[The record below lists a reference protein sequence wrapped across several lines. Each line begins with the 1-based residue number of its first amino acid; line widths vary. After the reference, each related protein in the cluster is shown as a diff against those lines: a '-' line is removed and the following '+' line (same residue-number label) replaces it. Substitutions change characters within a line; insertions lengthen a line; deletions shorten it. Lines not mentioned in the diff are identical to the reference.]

1 MGIVGGPLLSVADL
15 CHQATAA
22 ALRMLGGEDPK
33 NIGTVVVGSTP
44 PVFDAREIE
53 RWKISEANLPPGS
66 EVLFR
71 PVTMWQ
77 QYRAQLL
84 VIIAIVLLQSAL
96 ITALLIERRRRR
108 LAELES
114 RDRVLEVAHLNRTAT
129 AGAMAGAIA
138 HELNQPLGA
147 ILSNTE
153 TAELLLEA
161 AEIDHTQIKEILGDI
176 RRDDRRAVEIIKG
189 VRGLMKKRGAAELD
203 VHEIDVNDAI
213 SEAAHILGPT
223 AKSRGITLDLQQSR
237 RSLPVRADRVHVQQ
251 VVLNLV
257 LNGMDA
263 MLGRADAHNIIVV
276 GTTIV
281 GNSEAM
287 VSVADRGT
295 GIPSDKLVNIFDPF
309 YTTKPQGTGLGLSIA
324 KSIVEMYGGKIW
336 AENGSEG
343 GSIFCFTLP
352 LAMAE
357 AR

>member
-1 MGIVGGPLLSVADL
+1 
-15 CHQATAA
+15 
-22 ALRMLGGEDPK
+22 
-33 NIGTVVVGSTP
+33 
-44 PVFDAREIE
+44 
-53 RWKISEANLPPGS
+53 
-66 EVLFR
+66 
-71 PVTMWQ
+71 MWQ

-84 VIIAIVLLQSAL
+84 IIIAIVLSQAGF

-161 AEIDHTQIKEILGDI
+161 AKIDHTQIKEILGDI
-176 RRDDRRAVEIIKG
+176 RRDDCRAVEIIKG
-189 VRGLMKKRGAAELD
+189 VRGFMKKGGRAAELD
-203 VHEIDVNDAI
+203 VREIDLNDAI
-213 SEAAHILGPT
+213 SEAAHILRPT
-223 AKSRGITLDLQQSR
+223 AKLRGITLDLQQSR
-237 RSLPVRADRVHVQQ
+237 RSLPVRANRVHVQQ

-257 LNGMDA
+257 LNGMDT
-263 MLGRADAHNIIVV
+263 MLERADADNIIVV
-276 GTTIV
+276 RTTIV
-281 GNSEAM
+281 DNSEAM

-295 GIPSDKLVNIFDPF
+295 GIPSDKLAAIFDPF

-324 KSIVEMYGGKIW
+324 KSIVVTYGGKIW
-336 AENGSEG
+336 AKNGSED

-352 LAMAE
+352 LAMVE